1 MAKIDAQLVLD
12 TKDAKKGVDS
22 LKSAFKG
29 LVAAASVQQFVSLGD
44 EFTQITNRL
53 KSVSSSTA
61 EASQAFDLVKK
72 VAADTRSGLEPV
84 AGLFADLTIA
94 TEEMGLSQKEVAAV
108 AGTFSKA
115 LKVSGADANA
125 SSGAIRQFGQA
136 LASGVLRGDEFNS
149 IMEANPAFMRKMAGA
164 LGVTTG
170 QLRSMAEQGLLTSD
184 VLVAATQEIGDSID
198 QDFAKT
204 VSTVGEAFVALK
216 NSFIEIIGRI
226 ESNTGVFTSLANTIT
241 HVADNLD
248 VYIKLAALAFGVG
261 AIKGVMN
268 FVKAI
273 QALQIVTKAQAVAQA
288 ALLALSGPA
297 GWGILAGAAAATA
310 VAVVGINKAL
320 GETEDAAQ
328 DAIDSMGDGE
338 NAANK
343 TEKSQKKVTTEL
355 EKQVD
360 ANKDGILQAKEI
372 VQLNILLQAEKK
384 KQKAIDDENARI
396 LARQMEEY
404 KAITGELEL
413 GRDELETSLGLQQ
426 QLADAS
432 EIQKDLISAI
442 ADIEADRADELRNL
456 SALSDIDLAKR
467 KTKEQEINDEYD
479 ERIRLTKEAN
489 ETLLDTGT
497 FNQVKRFYNEITQAT
512 SNYKDELTLLKA
524 AQTGSNADELR
535 NLSELITL
543 YNETEQTLI
552 RLNESFLGAG
562 AGGGIQSARAQ
573 ELVSLGKLTQAE
585 ADEYNERISNFMQYE
600 SNMLKAL
607 EDFQDAREI
616 IEQTP
621 TKFGSGFK
629 NAFIEFK
636 KNMDDMASYGT
647 DIFNKMTDG
656 WSNAFVKFA
665 ETGKLSFKDL
675 FKTLMTEIIKM
686 MANKLFLALF
696 GGTGSLFGSLFAGFF
711 NQGGTIPAGKI
722 GIAGENGPEIIK
734 GPGSVISTRNTA
746 EMLGGGVT
754 NVYYRIEAT
763 DPASFQAQIARNPE
777 FIYNVTR
784 AGARRTPG

>member
-338 NAANK
+338 DAANK
-343 TEKSQKKVTTEL
+343 TEKSQRKVTTEL

-396 LARQMEEY
+396 LANQMEDY

-413 GRDELETSLGLQQ
+413 GREELETQLSLQNDLLTANDNQKAVIQAVADLEAQRADDLRALATLTQIDADERKIKEDEINEEYKERIQLTKDQLLQQ
-426 QLADAS
+426 QKVNDATATFR
-432 EIQKDLISAI
+432 QALGM
-442 ADIEADRADELRNL
+442 LGNL
-456 SALSDIDLAKR
+456 
-467 KTKEQEINDEYD
+467 
-479 ERIRLTKEAN
+479 
-489 ETLLDTGT
+489 TGT
-497 FNQVKRFYNEITQAT
+497 QSSLIIEQ
-512 SNYKDELTLLKA
+512 DLLKA
-524 AQTGSNADELR
+524 NTKLVRDRFNLELSMMQPIMNARIKLDQDIGEARLAEAKKQNKDIKDLTQDEEDAILKKF
-535 NLSELITL
+535 SV
-543 YNETEQTLI
+543 EQEAIDVATRTYEKHKGTVLEMYDEMI
-552 RLNESFLGAG
+552 AKSRTFGAG
-562 AGGGIQSARAQ
+562 IK
-573 ELVSLGKLTQAE
+573 E
-585 ADEYNERISNFMQYE
+585 
-600 SNMLKAL
+600 
-607 EDFQDAREI
+607 
-616 IEQTP
+616 
-621 TKFGSGFK
+621 
-629 NAFIEFK
+629 AFIEFEDTV
-636 KNMDDMASYGT
+636 NNAANFGRTVFDT
-647 DIFNKMTDG
+647 MTQG
-656 WSNAFVKFA
+656 WEDAFVKFA

-675 FKTLMTEIIKM
+675 FKTLMVEIIKL

-696 GGTGSLFGSLFAGFF
+696 SPMGGLFGGLFAGFF

>member
-1 MAKIDAQLVLD
+1 MAKLDAQIVLD
-12 TKDAKKGVDS
+12 TKDAKKGIDS

-29 LVAAASVQQFVSLGD
+29 LVAAASVQQFISLGD

-343 TEKSQKKVTTEL
+343 TEKSQRKVTTEL

-396 LARQMEEY
+396 LANQMEDY

-413 GRDELETSLGLQQ
+413 GREELETQLSLQNDLLTANDNQKAVIQAVADLEAQRADDLRALATLTQIDADERKIKEDEINEEYKERIQLTKDQLLQQ
-426 QLADAS
+426 QKVNDATATFR
-432 EIQKDLISAI
+432 QALGM
-442 ADIEADRADELRNL
+442 LGNL
-456 SALSDIDLAKR
+456 
-467 KTKEQEINDEYD
+467 
-479 ERIRLTKEAN
+479 
-489 ETLLDTGT
+489 TGT
-497 FNQVKRFYNEITQAT
+497 QSSLIIEQ
-512 SNYKDELTLLKA
+512 DLLKA
-524 AQTGSNADELR
+524 NTKLVRDRFNLELSMMQPIMNARIKLDQDIGEARLAEAKKQNKDIKDLTQDEEDAILKKF
-535 NLSELITL
+535 SV
-543 YNETEQTLI
+543 EQEAIDVATRTYEKHKGTVLEMYDEMI
-552 RLNESFLGAG
+552 AKSRTFGAG
-562 AGGGIQSARAQ
+562 IK
-573 ELVSLGKLTQAE
+573 E
-585 ADEYNERISNFMQYE
+585 
-600 SNMLKAL
+600 
-607 EDFQDAREI
+607 
-616 IEQTP
+616 
-621 TKFGSGFK
+621 
-629 NAFIEFK
+629 AFIEFEDTV
-636 KNMDDMASYGT
+636 NNAANFGRTVFDT
-647 DIFNKMTDG
+647 MTQG
-656 WSNAFVKFA
+656 WEDAFVKFA

-675 FKTLMTEIIKM
+675 FKTLMVEIIKL

-696 GGTGSLFGSLFAGFF
+696 SPMGGLFGGLFAGFF

>member
-29 LVAAASVQQFVSLGD
+29 LVAAASVQQFVALGD

-61 EASQAFDLVKK
+61 EASQAFELVKK

-338 NAANK
+338 DAANK
-343 TEKSQKKVTTEL
+343 TEKSQRKVTTEL

-396 LARQMEEY
+396 LANQMEDY

-413 GRDELETSLGLQQ
+413 GREELETQLSLQNDLLTANDNQKAVIQAVADLEAQRADDLRALATLTQIDADERKIKEDEINEEYKERIQLTKDQLLQQ
-426 QLADAS
+426 QKVNDATATFR
-432 EIQKDLISAI
+432 QALGM
-442 ADIEADRADELRNL
+442 LGNL
-456 SALSDIDLAKR
+456 
-467 KTKEQEINDEYD
+467 
-479 ERIRLTKEAN
+479 
-489 ETLLDTGT
+489 TGT
-497 FNQVKRFYNEITQAT
+497 QSSLIIEQ
-512 SNYKDELTLLKA
+512 DLLKA
-524 AQTGSNADELR
+524 NTKLVRDRFNLELSMMQPIMNARIKLDQDIGEARLAEAKKQNKDIKDLTQDEEDAILKKF
-535 NLSELITL
+535 SV
-543 YNETEQTLI
+543 EQEAIDVATRTYEKHKGTVLEMYDEMI
-552 RLNESFLGAG
+552 AKSRTFGAG
-562 AGGGIQSARAQ
+562 IK
-573 ELVSLGKLTQAE
+573 E
-585 ADEYNERISNFMQYE
+585 
-600 SNMLKAL
+600 
-607 EDFQDAREI
+607 
-616 IEQTP
+616 
-621 TKFGSGFK
+621 
-629 NAFIEFK
+629 AFIEFEDTV
-636 KNMDDMASYGT
+636 NNAANFGRTVFDT
-647 DIFNKMTDG
+647 MTQG
-656 WSNAFVKFA
+656 WEDAFVKFA

-675 FKTLMTEIIKM
+675 FKTLMVEIIKL

-696 GGTGSLFGSLFAGFF
+696 SPMGGLFGGLFAGFF